1 MFPRKHLFHKAKVN
15 LENLIVVLST
25 ILASIDDCEL
35 FMKHLFHAQNIL
47 EVTSKC
53 LTLIT
58 ISYLEISIV

>member
-35 FMKHLFHAQNIL
+35 FMKHLFYAQNIL

-53 LTLIT
+53 
-58 ISYLEISIV
+58 